1 MCIDAYNNP
10 VMDAAAPRSDSFL
23 KLYMQIAT
31 CIQKLDIHRGLL
43 ICILTSRFQHL
54 YDMIT
59 ILLSVSSKQFFLT
72 NWPIFLQMS
81 ISGLRVTRNLRFVI
95 YLWLKFD
102 VKFRLTFS
110 ICGHVWRAATIE
122 LSF

>member
-1 MCIDAYNNP
+1 
-10 VMDAAAPRSDSFL
+10 MDAEAPRSDSSL
-23 KLYMQIAT
+23 KLDMQIKKSNNH
-31 CIQKLDIHRGLL
+31 CCLL

-81 ISGLRVTRNLRFVI
+81 ISGLRVTRN
-95 YLWLKFD
+95 
-102 VKFRLTFS
+102 
-110 ICGHVWRAATIE
+110 
-122 LSF
+122 